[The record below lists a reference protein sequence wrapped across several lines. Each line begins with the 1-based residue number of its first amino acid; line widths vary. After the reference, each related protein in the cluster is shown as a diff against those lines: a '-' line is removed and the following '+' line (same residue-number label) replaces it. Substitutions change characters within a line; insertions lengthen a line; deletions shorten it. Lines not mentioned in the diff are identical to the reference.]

1 MPDVDLDIDISSILR
16 GARKREHLTQEELA
30 YRAGISMNYLRSL
43 ESGSCSP
50 DVGSLFNLAFVLA
63 DSDLVLIALK
73 VIYNPNEKGDTNVA
87 VARGMVYTMIRKN
100 NTPEYMNALMILSMT
115 LAGLNAESRDRLV
128 AYANMLNRQ
137 PECRLPDKDN

>member
-1 MPDVDLDIDISSILR
+1 M
-16 GARKREHLTQEELA
+16 
-30 YRAGISMNYLRSL
+30 
-43 ESGSCSP
+43 
-50 DVGSLFNLAFVLA
+50 FNLAFVLA

-73 VIYNPNEKGDTNVA
+73 VIYKPNEKGDTNVA

-137 PECRLPDKDN
+137 PECRLPDKDT